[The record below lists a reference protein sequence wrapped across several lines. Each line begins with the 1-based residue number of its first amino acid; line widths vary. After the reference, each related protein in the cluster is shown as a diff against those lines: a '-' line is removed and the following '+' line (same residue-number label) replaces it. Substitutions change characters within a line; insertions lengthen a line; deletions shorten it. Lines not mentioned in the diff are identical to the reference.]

1 MELVSFRLGPD
12 ADIRRDLE
20 RLVKRDNIAAAVVL
34 GAVGSLSNVCLRFAG
49 QNRHTTL
56 EGSHEILTLS
66 GTLGEGGVHLH
77 MSVADEVGE
86 CKGGHVVYGCRVNTT
101 LELVI
106 GLLPDVS
113 FLREMDEETGYKEL
127 KITQIDSVSETSQ
140 DDSLSDLSEEV
151 LAEEGLAEEGLA
163 EEGLAEESSE
173 ELQEEKTE
181 EKTEE
186 RTKEENE
193 EKNDGSADESFA

>member
-1 MELVSFRLGPD
+1 MELASFRLEAD
-12 ADIRRDLE
+12 ADIRQDLE
-20 RLVKRDNIAAAVVL
+20 RLIKRDNISAAVVL

-56 EGSHEILTLS
+56 AGKHEILTLS

-77 MSVADEVGE
+77 MSVADQLGE

-113 FLREMDEETGYKEL
+113 FLRKMDEKTGYKEL
-127 KITQIDSVSETSQ
+127 KVAQVDSASGGKLEPSQ
-140 DDSLSDLSEEV
+140 ENSSDSSPTEFSEEP
-151 LAEEGLAEEGLA
+151 
-163 EEGLAEESSE
+163 SE
-173 ELQEEKTE
+173 ELTDSPSTQSSLEDRLDEWSPEEQQDSPTV
-181 EKTEE
+181 
-186 RTKEENE
+186 
-193 EKNDGSADESFA
+193 

>member
-1 MELVSFRLGPD
+1 MNAGMELVSFRLEPD

-20 RLVKRDNIAAAVVL
+20 RLVKRDNMAAAVVL

-56 EGSHEILTLS
+56 KGSHEILTLS

-77 MSVADEVGE
+77 MSVADEAGE

-101 LELVI
+101 LELVL

-113 FLREMDEETGYKEL
+113 FLREMDEKTGYKEL
-127 KITQIDSVSETSQ
+127 KVTQIDSAAETSQ
-140 DDSLSDLSEEV
+140 ENSQETSQENSSAEPSEDSSEDSS
-151 LAEEGLAEEGLA
+151 EG
-163 EEGLAEESSE
+163 SSE
-173 ELQEEKTE
+173 ELPDDQQNASTH
-181 EKTEE
+181 
-186 RTKEENE
+186 
-193 EKNDGSADESFA
+193 

>member
-1 MELVSFRLGPD
+1 MELVSFRLESG

-20 RLVKRDNIAAAVVL
+20 NLIKRDSISAAVVM

-56 EGSHEILTLS
+56 GGNSYEILTLS

-77 MSVADEVGE
+77 MSVADSLGE

-106 GLLPDVS
+106 ALLPHVS
-113 FLREMDEETGYKEL
+113 FMREMDENTGYKEL
-127 KITQIDSVSETSQ
+127 KIAQR
-140 DDSLSDLSEEV
+140 DDSLEEQLENRSEDSPEQSPDEFPEEMHSEEV
-151 LAEEGLAEEGLA
+151 PAEGQAKEEQ
-163 EEGLAEESSE
+163 SE
-173 ELQEEKTE
+173 ELPEQST
-181 EKTEE
+181 
-186 RTKEENE
+186 
-193 EKNDGSADESFA
+193 D